1 VPEEEDA
8 VAKTGR
14 KFGLRVVTVVVLI
27 ASDRVSTH
35 GQVPGIDRSPAAPSD
50 ARVRAEDPALS
61 TLIREAID
69 QSATFRRLVEEI
81 QSTDGIVFVVR
92 GQCGHG
98 VRACLMLWMAAAGPN
113 RMLRV
118 VVDSSRQADIET
130 MASLGHELRHALEV
144 LAHQSVRT
152 GAGMFQLYSHRGT
165 VQGVFET
172 EEAIKA
178 GDAVYVELKRRR
190 TN

>member
-1 VPEEEDA
+1 M
-8 VAKTGR
+8 
-14 KFGLRVVTVVVLI
+14 VLI
-27 ASDRVSTH
+27 AVSRVSMH
-35 GQVPGIDRSPAAPSD
+35 GQASPGTVGPPTAPTN
-50 ARVRAEDPALS
+50 ARVRADDPALS
-61 TLIREAID
+61 ILIRQAID
-69 QSATFRRLVEEI
+69 HSATFRGLVEGI
-81 QSTDGIVFVVR
+81 QSTDGIVYVLR

-144 LAHQSVRT
+144 LAEPSVRT
-152 GAGMFQLYSHRGT
+152 GPGMFQLYRHSGA

-172 EEAIKA
+172 EAAIAA
-178 GDAVYVELKRRR
+178 GDAVYLELKRRR
-190 TN
+190 AN

>member
-1 VPEEEDA
+1 

-14 KFGLRVVTVVVLI
+14 KFGLRVVMVVVLI
-27 ASDRVSTH
+27 AAGRVSTH
-35 GQVPGIDRSPAAPSD
+35 AQEPGIDRPPAAPDD
-50 ARVRAEDPALS
+50 ARVRAEDPVLS
-61 TLIREAID
+61 ALIRQAID
-69 QSATFRRLVEEI
+69 QSATFRHLVETI
-81 QSTDGIVFVVR
+81 QATDGIVYVIR

-118 VVDSSRQADIET
+118 VVDSDRKSDIEA

-144 LAHQSVRT
+144 LVQPSVRS
-152 GAGMFQLYSHRGT
+152 GAGMFNLYRHSGM